1 MDSRGNNTP
10 FRSVPLIQRGDMT
23 RFSSAP
29 PAERV
34 DATQRR
40 RAPIEREDWAEL
52 REAEPL
58 RTDEARRRRRSSD
71 EPRSTRSSGFGH
83 RSRLG
88 ANATPEFGASRL
100 PAGQH
105 VSAHMGESG
114 VVSVSRRSERRG
126 GFTLVPDEPTPSRRT
141 ESRYDDVPYRSP
153 HTSLVARNRATL
165 RRSTCLESYDAF
177 DDYDSYDDYDELDVA
192 DEGPSV
198 FARGRDAVV
207 GGVLAIPRAIA
218 SGFMGL
224 VSHVRL
230 GGVIV
235 LAFVAF
241 CVFMLYA
248 PVRDLYV
255 ASRKLEALQATYEEL
270 VAENEQITHE
280 LELLQT
286 REGIENEARARGYVE
301 PGEVKVKVNG
311 LPEEEAFDGGA
322 AAVAEDEY
330 VDDRTWYVRIFDT
343 LFGYEPEG

>member
-1 MDSRGNNTP
+1 MDSRGNNIP

-29 PAERV
+29 SAERV

-58 RTDEARRRRRSSD
+58 RTDESRRRRRSSD
-71 EPRSTRSSGFGH
+71 EPRSSRSLGNGQR

-126 GFTLVPDEPTPSRRT
+126 GFTLVPDEPAPSRRA
-141 ESRYDDVPYRSP
+141 ESRYDDTSYRMP
-153 HTSLVARNRATL
+153 HTSLVARDRDTL
-165 RRSTCLESYDAF
+165 RRSSYVEEY
-177 DDYDSYDDYDELDVA
+177 DDYDAYDDYDELDFA
-192 DEGPSV
+192 DEGPSLLV
-198 FARGRDAVV
+198 RGLSAVA
-207 GGVLAIPRAIA
+207 GGVTAIPRAIA
-218 SGFMGL
+218 AGFMGL

-235 LAFVAF
+235 LAVVAF

-255 ASRKLEALQATYEEL
+255 ASRRLEALQATYEEL

-322 AAVAEDEY
+322 AVVAEDEY
-330 VDDRTWYVRIFDT
+330 VDDRTWYVRFFDT